1 MGAYSSTHR
10 SLHLLGAFGVS
21 IWVVQ
26 PILLALD
33 LYRCGTLTQC
43 ISVFSESG
51 EAVKI
56 SYAPRRAA
64 FYPYDGGTGWEVPPK
79 EVRQAYLRKVHDL
92 GFAGIEIG
100 LGQGVGTSEAEIRA
114 LREDLA
120 AAGVACVA
128 VRGGGGFAHPGV
140 AAQNQQRVAD
150 AIRMAAW
157 IGSNLVNMTVLTP
170 PTNPHGIGAQGT
182 GERICQGGS
191 RTATEA
197 DFAITARYLQEA
209 AALAADLG
217 VAIAIEMHQRS
228 IADNSWSC
236 LHLLE
241 LIDRPNVGINPD
253 LGNLYWTYDEPE
265 ESLEACIVALAPHA
279 NYWHCKSLTRTHI
292 PDHNR
297 AYFRRVPLPEGE
309 IDYRFAIAA
318 MAHAGYDGSL
328 AIEGVPLGD
337 QLYNDGR
344 SLAYC
349 QQIIRELDDEQQQ

>member
-1 MGAYSSTHR
+1 M
-10 SLHLLGAFGVS
+10 
-21 IWVVQ
+21 
-26 PILLALD
+26 
-33 LYRCGTLTQC
+33 
-43 ISVFSESG
+43 E
-51 EAVKI
+51 I

-79 EVRQAYLRKVHDL
+79 EVRAAYLAKVRAL

-114 LREDLA
+114 LRDDLA
-120 AAGVACVA
+120 AAGVPCAA
-128 VRGGGGFAHPGV
+128 VRGGGGFANPS
-140 AAQNQQRVAD
+140 AAAHNRQRVHD
-150 AIRMAAW
+150 AIHMAAW

-170 PTNPHGIGAQGT
+170 PTAPHGIGVIGT
-182 GERICQGGS
+182 GERVSQGGS

-197 DFAITARYLQEA
+197 DFEITAKYLREA

-217 VAIAIEMHQRS
+217 VEISIEMHQRS
-228 IADNSWSC
+228 IADNAWSC

-241 LIDRPNVGINPD
+241 LVDRPNVGINPD
-253 LGNLYWTYDEPE
+253 LGNLYWTYEEPE
-265 ESLEACIVALAPHA
+265 ERLEACIVALAPHA
-279 NYWHCKSLTRTHI
+279 KYWHCKSLARTHI
-292 PDHNR
+292 PQLER

-309 IDYRFAIAA
+309 IDYRFAITA
-318 MAHAGYDGSL
+318 MARAGYRGYL

-349 QQIIRELDDEQQQ
+349 QQILREVASDE

>member
-1 MGAYSSTHR
+1 
-10 SLHLLGAFGVS
+10 
-21 IWVVQ
+21 
-26 PILLALD
+26 
-33 LYRCGTLTQC
+33 
-43 ISVFSESG
+43 
-51 EAVKI
+51 VKI

-79 EVRQAYLRKVHDL
+79 EVHAAYLAKVRAL

-114 LREDLA
+114 LRDDLD
-120 AAGVACVA
+120 AAGVPCAA
-128 VRGGGGFAHPGV
+128 VRGGGGFANPS
-140 AAQNQQRVAD
+140 AAAHNRQRVHD
-150 AIRMAAW
+150 AIHMAAW

-170 PTNPHGIGAQGT
+170 PTQPHGLGVVGT
-182 GERICQGGS
+182 GERISQGAS

-197 DFAITARYLQEA
+197 DFAITAKYLREA

-217 VAIAIEMHQRS
+217 VEISIEMHQRS
-228 IADNSWSC
+228 IADNAWSC

-241 LIDRPNVGINPD
+241 LVDRPNVGVNPD

-265 ESLEACIVALAPHA
+265 ESLEACIVALAPKA
-279 NYWHCKSLTRTHI
+279 KYWHCKSLQRTSI
-292 PDHNR
+292 PQLER

-309 IDYRFAIAA
+309 IDYRFAITA
-318 MAHAGYDGSL
+318 MARAGYDGYL

-349 QQIIRELDDEQQQ
+349 QQILHELDAQPQ

>member
-1 MGAYSSTHR
+1 MNRSAPRFRAVPHRIHYLVVGTVFPQYGA
-10 SLHLLGAFGVS
+10 
-21 IWVVQ
+21 
-26 PILLALD
+26 LA
-33 LYRCGTLTQC
+33 TQRW
-43 ISVFSESG
+43 IKG

-64 FYPYDGGTGWEVPPK
+64 FYPYEGGTGWEVPPR
-79 EVRQAYLRKVHDL
+79 EVRQAYLRAVRER

-114 LREDLA
+114 LRADLE
-120 AAGVACVA
+120 AAGVSCAA
-128 VRGGGGFAHPGV
+128 VRGGGGFAHPGS
-140 AAQNQQRVAD
+140 AAQNRQRVAD

-157 IGSNLVNMTVLTP
+157 IGANLVNMTVLTP
-170 PTNPHGIGAQGT
+170 PTDPHGIGMQGT
-182 GERICQGGS
+182 GERVSQGAS

-197 DFAITARYLQEA
+197 DFAITARYVQEA

-217 VAIAIEMHQRS
+217 VEIAIEMHQRS

-265 ESLEACIVALAPHA
+265 ESIEACIVALAPHA
-279 NYWHCKSLTRTHI
+279 KYWHCKSLHRSHI
-292 PDHNR
+292 PEHNR
-297 AYFRRVPLPEGE
+297 AYFRRVPLSEGE
-309 IDYRFAIAA
+309 IDYRFAITA
-318 MAHAGYDGSL
+318 MARAGYTGFL
-328 AIEGVPLGD
+328 AIEGIPLGD
-337 QLYNDGR
+337 QLYNDAR

-349 QQIIRELDDEQQQ
+349 QQILNELDGARQ

>member
-1 MGAYSSTHR
+1 M
-10 SLHLLGAFGVS
+10 
-21 IWVVQ
+21 
-26 PILLALD
+26 
-33 LYRCGTLTQC
+33 
-43 ISVFSESG
+43 
-51 EAVKI
+51 KI

-79 EVRQAYLRKVHDL
+79 EVRQAYLRAVHDR

-114 LREDLA
+114 LCEDLE
-120 AAGVACVA
+120 AAGVPCAA

-140 AAQNQQRVAD
+140 AAHNRQRVAD

-157 IGSNLVNMTVLTP
+157 IGAPLVNMTVLTP
-170 PTNPHGIGAQGT
+170 PTDPHGIGAQGT
-182 GERICQGGS
+182 GERLCQGGS

-228 IADNSWSC
+228 IADTAWSC

-241 LIDRPNVGINPD
+241 RIDRPNVGINPD
-253 LGNLYWTYDEPE
+253 LGNLYWAYDEPE
-265 ESLEACIVALAPHA
+265 EPLEACIAALAPHA
-279 NYWHCKSLTRTHI
+279 NYWHCKSLARTYI
-292 PDHNR
+292 PEHHR

-318 MAHAGYDGSL
+318 MAQTGYDGAL

-337 QLYNDGR
+337 QLYNDAR

-349 QQIIRELDDEQQQ
+349 QQIIRELDAAQ

>member
-1 MGAYSSTHR
+1 M
-10 SLHLLGAFGVS
+10 
-21 IWVVQ
+21 
-26 PILLALD
+26 
-33 LYRCGTLTQC
+33 
-43 ISVFSESG
+43 
-51 EAVKI
+51 KI

-64 FYPYDGGTGWEVPPK
+64 FYPYDGGTGWEVPPQ
-79 EVRQAYLRKVHDL
+79 EVRAAYLAQVRAL

-114 LREDLA
+114 LREDLE
-120 AAGVACVA
+120 AAGVPCAA
-128 VRGGGGFAHPGV
+128 VRGGGGFANPSA
-140 AAQNQQRVAD
+140 AAQNRRRVHD

-157 IGSNLVNMTVLTP
+157 IGANLVNMTVITP
-170 PTNPHGIGAQGT
+170 PTDPHGVGVVGT
-182 GERICQGGS
+182 GERVSQGAS

-197 DFAITARYLQEA
+197 DFAVTARYLQEA

-217 VAIAIEMHQRS
+217 VEISIEMHQRS
-228 IADNSWSC
+228 IADNAWSC

-241 LIDRPNVGINPD
+241 LVDRPNVGVNPD

-265 ESLEACIVALAPHA
+265 ERMEACIVALAPHA
-279 NYWHCKSLTRTHI
+279 KYWHCKSLARTHI
-292 PDHNR
+292 PEHHR

-318 MAHAGYDGSL
+318 MVHAGYDGYL

-349 QQIIRELDDEQQQ
+349 RQILRDLGMVRAND